1 MVSTTAITLQ
11 FYIERQGKRNPKTHN
26 CDEQDNKISDKM
38 FMKNQQPIC
47 SHRAKYA
54 TGQITAGEI

>member
-26 CDEQDNKISDKM
+26 CNEQDNKISDKM

-47 SHRAKYA
+47 PHR
-54 TGQITAGEI
+54 TDNGR